1 MKRSDENN
9 GGNGAKSAYVALTGN
24 PNCGKTTLFN
34 ALTGLRAKVGNY
46 AGVTV
51 ERKEGKLTGI
61 ESKTDIRVLDLPG
74 TYSLSPN
81 SLDEQV
87 SRDVLLNRLPELPSP
102 NLIVVVVDASNLQRN
117 LYYATQ
123 VIELGHPTILALN
136 MVDVAE
142 NNGHA
147 VNSFKLAESLGV
159 PVLPIVASTG
169 EGLPQ
174 LREKIVAMLPLVGRA
189 SSRAGS
195 PQSVSEAAAREDARP
210 TTPEIKPKLFCQ
222 LPGLFRI
229 EATGLA
235 DLLATTYQERQL
247 QATAE
252 ALLLLSNEKALA
264 SSSTHYPQAIQDAVT
279 AARKRLDAASVDWRG
294 APIEWRYARVAEIQ
308 QSVTTELAPPG
319 ETFSDK
325 VDRIVTHKVWGS
337 LIFVAIMYLIFQCIF
352 TFAEYPMTWL
362 ESGVAWAGN
371 HLAAAMPPGDLR
383 DLLVNGVIAGVGG
396 VVVFLP
402 QILML
407 FLFIGLLE
415 DTGYMARAAFL
426 MDRLMSKVGLHGK
439 SFIPMLSSFA
449 CAIPGIMATRTIE
462 SPKDRLVTI
471 LVAPLMSC
479 SARLPVYTLL
489 IGACIPDRVLGNLN
503 YELNLG
509 FTKFN
514 FFGFLGLRGLTMLA
528 MYMLG
533 IVVALVMA
541 WIFKKTLLKGE
552 TPMLIMELP
561 AYKRPVI
568 RVVLRHIWERSKLF
582 LTRAGTVIL
591 GINIL
596 LWFLATYPKSSKL
609 DAQFES
615 RRTEITNSFNA
626 ISLTTGAGAQ
636 SNQVAA
642 LQEQI
647 DTVNK
652 DESGEKLRHS
662 FAGMMGRAI
671 EPLIAPL
678 GFDWK
683 IGIGVVASFAAREVF
698 VSTMSTVYNV
708 GDVDD
713 DMKNLKETLQE
724 QQRADGTQ
732 VYTTL
737 TAMTLM
743 VFYVFAMQ
751 CVSTVAVVRRETNSW
766 KWPFFQW
773 LYMGALAWVLAFIT
787 YHGGKMLGWG

>member
-1 MKRSDENN
+1 LKQSETNRGDPESPT
-9 GGNGAKSAYVALTGN
+9 AYVALTGN

-51 ERKEGKLTGI
+51 ERKEGRLTGI
-61 ESKTDIRVLDLPG
+61 GTKADLRVLDLPG

-87 SRDVLLNRLPELPSP
+87 SRDVLLNRLPELPAP

-142 NNGHA
+142 SNGQA
-147 VNSFKLAESLGV
+147 IDSFKLAELLGV
-159 PVLPIVASTG
+159 PVVPIIASTG

-174 LREKIVAMLPLVGRA
+174 LREKIVALA
-189 SSRAGS
+189 T
-195 PQSVSEAAAREDARP
+195 AA
-210 TTPEIKPKLFCQ
+210 PELKPRLFCQ

-229 EATGLA
+229 EATALA
-235 DLLATTYQERQL
+235 DLLAKTYQERQL

-264 SSSTHYPQAIQDAVT
+264 SSTTHYPQAIQDAVA
-279 AARKRLDAASVDWRG
+279 AARKRLDAAKVDWRG

-308 QSVTTELAPPG
+308 QGVTTELAPPG

-325 VDRIVTHKVWGS
+325 VDRVVTHKVWGT
-337 LIFVAIMYLIFQCIF
+337 LIFVAVMFLIFQCIF
-352 TFAEYPMTWL
+352 TFAQYPMAWL
-362 ESGVAWAGN
+362 ESGVAWAGGRVGT
-371 HLAAAMPPGDLR
+371 MISPGDLH
-383 DLLVNGVIAGVGG
+383 DLLVNGIIAGVGA

-415 DTGYMARAAFL
+415 DTGYMSRAAFL
-426 MDRLMSKVGLHGK
+426 MDRLMSRVGLHGK

-503 YELNLG
+503 YGLNLG

-514 FFGFLGLRGLTMLA
+514 LFGFLGLRGLTMLA
-528 MYMLG
+528 MYLLG
-533 IVVALVMA
+533 IVVALLMA

-561 AYKRPVI
+561 PYKRPLL
-568 RVVLRHIWERSKLF
+568 RVVARHIWDRSKLF

-591 GINIL
+591 GISII
-596 LWFLATYPKSSKL
+596 LWFLATYPKSSTL
-609 DAQFES
+609 DAQFAT
-615 RRTEITNSFNA
+615 RRGEITNSFNTITLA
-626 ISLTTGAGAQ
+626 TGTGGA
-636 SNQVAA
+636 SNQLAA

-647 DTVNK
+647 DLVNK
-652 DESGEKLRHS
+652 EEAGEKLRRS
-662 FAGMMGRAI
+662 FAGMAGRAL
-671 EPLIAPL
+671 EPVIAPL

-683 IGIGVVASFAAREVF
+683 IGIGLVASFAAREVF

-708 GDVDD
+708 GEFNDSAEG
-713 DMKNLKETLQE
+713 MQTLEQTLHE
-724 QQRADGTQ
+724 QQRSDGTL

-737 TAMTLM
+737 TAVTLM

-787 YHGGKMLGWG
+787 YHGGKLLGWG